1 MKLIGELTLRS
12 LSFDHE
18 DCQSSIAVLTMAT
31 RLLFDDEAPYFSS
44 TVTAAS
50 AVSDGI
56 IQQQGLSWR
65 DNTMPDFIL
74 PFLLKSMT

>member
-1 MKLIGELTLRS
+1 
-12 LSFDHE
+12 
-18 DCQSSIAVLTMAT
+18 MAT

-44 TVTAAS
+44 IVTAAS